1 MWYRDGTYSFE
12 KESTKVTG
20 VGTSWADAKFGVL
33 PGMIMVDAD
42 GRLHEIDRVLS
53 NTELLIAEP
62 YTGESVSDVP
72 SRIITTYEGDLSQFS
87 ARFSA
92 LLKSISTDSR
102 QIRNWLTSSVPVTI
116 TRDDGST
123 FTADSLETIA
133 IDFSENRKWLVENK
147 DAISASGDLAK
158 QAAESAK
165 EAKQTAEITGQLSAS
180 AGEYANSAAHS
191 AAAAKASGEAAAI
204 SAEAAGKHSAE
215 SAAAA
220 KIVSDS
226 VSAVAASVV
235 AAENAAVNAGL
246 HLDDAKNQA
255 SDAAAFS
262 ESAEKS
268 AASASESV
276 TAAAK
281 SAVGSASSA
290 AAAENYAK
298 AAAEAVETAVSEAVL
313 AASASAESAKASETA
328 SKASQE
334 AASVHESKAK
344 DSESKATQAA
354 TDAAETL
361 SKMGNDATTAG
372 SAAVAAKASEASA
385 TESLKAVQGI
395 AESVSQSVSVV
406 ENNVAE
412 MKVVATEITNKS
424 EAAVRAAEE
433 ISANIGNAAKS
444 AEDAAASAELA
455 QKAATDADSKVN
467 NPVFSKTVQAAH
479 TESTVPADQLSTK
492 AAFFNDVETDG
503 ESEYHPVIKQRMKN
517 KGVSWAASFGWM
529 VSDLLFNLQLIND
542 KGEQKVFGFGTNGD
556 LTAGGKVIPADYSN
570 FNDLYLRRSSDVVQ
584 TVNSEIEFKQRVD
597 AFGSDGSRVRLY
609 CNKDGD
615 AGISYQDKNGK
626 WRNGLKL
633 PIAGGGDFALKADH
647 YTKTESDAKYQ
658 PKGSYAL
665 SDSDTSFTSGTH
677 TIKAIGD
684 YASLILRRGNGTSI
698 FFETNSGAGNI
709 IHRDAGGANIA
720 VLGIPVKNG
729 DLAISGEHYTKPES
743 DNKYRAKNDYHF
755 GGFGVFSGIVSAVK
769 DNVKIEMKAENGV
782 PEITTLH
789 GAGDWKIHS
798 MQPKSGTLAHKE
810 DHYTKVESDSR
821 YYNAASHIVKNSG
834 GNTNDANNI
843 PANGVSFVYPDGV
856 NTSGLCGVAAS
867 FSSLNYKY
875 RLQIAS
881 QYQGSGETLKFRT
894 SNGDVDKWNS
904 WHQIAT
910 TNWSYSKAVSD
921 SKYHP
926 LMPAFEQVGGECHIW
941 NPKHSHYFFVNDANN
956 SGYFEP
962 NKGYVWGFN
971 SSGTMTA
978 GLIPVGFGG
987 TGARDIGGA
996 RNNLDVYS
1004 RGEADGR
1011 YQQKTAGTTKFG
1023 SSNSAWSTAQF
1034 IEWLKS
1040 QGAFNS
1046 GHWVSRGTW
1055 DYAGNQ
1061 FINDTG
1067 VGNIHLAGCVVQVFG
1082 YYKQCTITIIT
1093 PTTTSN
1099 GTTHREYIY
1108 VDNDTNYNPGW
1119 RRLYNTSAPPSA
1131 GEVGAYTKGESDGK
1145 YQPKGSYAAL
1155 GGNDGQDFRGRNA
1168 NFNDVYIRSDIRVK
1182 SELRRIEQPL
1192 RKIQMIRG
1200 LSYNLQSPGGI
1211 VKPSAGLIAQEV
1223 MKIMPEAVS
1232 QDENGLLRLNYN
1244 SVIGLLVEAVKDLK
1258 NQVDSLQKQ

>member
-165 EAKQTAEITGQLSAS
+165 EAKQTSEITGQLSAA
-180 AGEYANSAAHS
+180 AGEYANRAAHS
-191 AAAAKASGEAAAI
+191 AAAAKESGEAAAI

-255 SDAAAFS
+255 SDAAASS
-262 ESAEKS
+262 ESAGKS
-268 AASASESV
+268 AASAGESV
-276 TAAAK
+276 VAAAK
-281 SAVGSASSA
+281 SAGESASSA
-290 AAAENYAK
+290 ATAENHAK
-298 AAAEAVETAVSEAVL
+298 AAAEAVEAAVSEAVL
-313 AASASAESAKASETA
+313 AASASAGSAKASETA
-328 SKASQE
+328 SKASQD
-334 AASVHESKAK
+334 AASAHESNAR
-344 DSESKATQAA
+344 DSELKAAQAA

-361 SKMGNDATTAG
+361 SKMGNDAKTAE
-372 SAAVAAKASEASA
+372 SAAVAAKASETSA
-385 TESLKAVQGI
+385 AESLKTVKGVAK
-395 AESVSQSVSVV
+395 SVSESVSVV

-412 MKVVATEITNKS
+412 MEVMVS
-424 EAAVRAAEE
+424 EATSRSEDAVRAAEE
-433 ISANIGNAAKS
+433 INANIGNAAKS

-455 QKAATDADSKVN
+455 HKVSAEAESKVN
-467 NPVFSKTVQAAH
+467 NPSFSKTVQAAH

-492 AAFFNDVETDG
+492 AAFYNDVETDG

-556 LTAGGKVIPADYSN
+556 LTSDGKVIPADYSN

-615 AGISYQDKNGK
+615 AGISYQSKDGK
-626 WRNGLKL
+626 WHDGLKL
-633 PIAGGGDFALKADH
+633 PVAGGGDFAMKADH

-658 PKGSYAL
+658 QKGNYAAYGSSYTKSESDSKYQPKGNYAL
-665 SDSDTSFTSGTH
+665 WDSDNQLVTGTH
-677 TIKAIGD
+677 TIKTTGD
-684 YASLILRRGNGTSI
+684 YASLILRRGDGTGI
-698 FFETNSGAGNI
+698 FFETNAGAGNL
-709 IHRDAGGANIA
+709 IHRDAKGVNIA

-729 DLAISGEHYTKPES
+729 ELAVAGEHYTKPES
-743 DNKYRAKNDYHF
+743 DGKY
-755 GGFGVFSGIVSAVK
+755 
-769 DNVKIEMKAENGV
+769 
-782 PEITTLH
+782 
-789 GAGDWKIHS
+789 
-798 MQPKSGTLAHKE
+798 Q
-810 DHYTKVESDSR
+810 
-821 YYNAASHIVKNSG
+821 
-834 GNTNDANNI
+834 
-843 PANGVSFVYPDGV
+843 
-856 NTSGLCGVAAS
+856 
-867 FSSLNYKY
+867 
-875 RLQIAS
+875 
-881 QYQGSGETLKFRT
+881 
-894 SNGDVDKWNS
+894 
-904 WHQIAT
+904 
-910 TNWSYSKAVSD
+910 
-921 SKYHP
+921 P

-956 SGYFEP
+956 SGYFEEG
-962 NKGYVWGFN
+962 KGYVWGFN

-987 TGARDIGGA
+987 TGARDTGGA

-1093 PTTTSN
+1093 PTTTTSN

-1200 LSYNLQSPGGI
+1200 LSYNLQSLGGI